1 MDDRNRL
8 EGRKATTTAARARRR
23 TLLLAA
29 CGALLASGAASAVL
43 AQATVREAPRI
54 EAPVRAQTRVIAPR
68 VLAAPTLT
76 QAETVAPDLV
86 HKMDIPAL
94 LTFTVEAEEWGDNP
108 ALGFTVQDMS
118 GWGSDWSGNKQIF
131 WNPQPP
137 GYAFKWDFSVTAG
150 KMLRINLTAAPD
162 YANLDIRLGCYRQVS
177 ANYYQLD
184 SQHNLFFEGYA
195 TSVRRR
201 FVSYP
206 LTVDPKCRDAA
217 MYRLLFV
224 AKQSEGRTFA
234 GIDSI
239 VVTR

>member
-1 MDDRNRL
+1 MDVEDPTDD
-8 EGRKATTTAARARRR
+8 RKATTTAGRGRRR
-23 TLLLAA
+23 TRFLAA
-29 CGALLASGAASAVL
+29 FGALLASCAGSAAV
-43 AQATVREAPRI
+43 AQVTVREAPRI

-68 VLAAPTLT
+68 VVAAPTLA
-76 QAETVAPDLV
+76 QVEVVAPELV
-86 HKMDIPAL
+86 HRLDIPAL
-94 LTFTVEAEEWGDNP
+94 LTFTVEAEEWGEMP
-108 ALGFTVQDMS
+108 ELGFTVQDMS
-118 GWGSDWSGNKQIF
+118 GWGSEWSGNKQIF

-137 GYAFKWDFSVTAG
+137 GFAFKYDFSVAAG

-162 YANLDIRLGCYRQVS
+162 YANLDIRLGCYRQLS
-177 ANYYQLD
+177 ENYYQLD

-195 TSVRRR
+195 TSVRHR